1 MARKTTSTGDTATQV
16 ESESVTVA
24 ETTETASITVTDDTA
39 VAIEA
44 TVETATIVNTESTEV
59 LQQTETIVVFKVNR
73 PLMDHEY
80 EELEKRI
87 RQENEKS
94 GLKIVLAPY
103 SVDVEIT
110 GG

>member
-1 MARKTTSTGDTATQV
+1 MRVVVDHPHTIFLGGENMAKVEQV
-16 ESESVTVA
+16 EK
-24 ETTETASITVTDDTA
+24 TETVI
-39 VAIEA
+39 
-44 TVETATIVNTESTEV
+44 
-59 LQQTETIVVFKVNR
+59 VFKVNR

-80 EELEKRI
+80 EELEKRV

>member
-1 MARKTTSTGDTATQV
+1 MAKV
-16 ESESVTVA
+16 KPV
-24 ETTETASITVTDDTA
+24 
-39 VAIEA
+39 
-44 TVETATIVNTESTEV
+44 ESTEI
-59 LQQTETIVVFKVNR
+59 LEQTETIVIFRVNR
-73 PLMDHEY
+73 PLMSHEY
-80 EELEKRI
+80 EELEIRV

>member
-1 MARKTTSTGDTATQV
+1 MGK
-16 ESESVTVA
+16 
-24 ETTETASITVTDDTA
+24 
-39 VAIEA
+39 AIEIPGVD
-44 TVETATIVNTESTEV
+44 VEKESKTI
-59 LQQTETIVVFKVNR
+59 IIFKVNR
-73 PLMDHEY
+73 ALMDHEY
-80 EELEKRI
+80 DELEKRV

>member
-1 MARKTTSTGDTATQV
+1 MAKEID
-16 ESESVTVA
+16 ETVN
-24 ETTETASITVTDDTA
+24 ID
-39 VAIEA
+39 
-44 TVETATIVNTESTEV
+44 NTESLTEEASASGIDPIKPV
-59 LQQTETIVVFKVNR
+59 NVEGTDITQQTETIIIFKVNR

-80 EELEKRI
+80 DELEKRV

-94 GLKIVLAPY
+94 GLKIVIAPY

>member
-1 MARKTTSTGDTATQV
+1 MAKKTTSKEDAATQV
-16 ESESVTVA
+16 ESEPVTVA
-24 ETTETASITVTDDTA
+24 ETTETTTVTATDDVTVTPETTA
-39 VAIEA
+39 EA
-44 TVETATIVNTESTEV
+44 TTIVNTEATEI